1 MKRCSKLQAPSTKLQ
16 RMAKLQ
22 VSSFKL
28 QRNTNPQAPK
38 PARATPG
45 RRSGPSACSLLRIG
59 SSSFLEVWGL
69 RLEAFAATVLLSVQ
83 VCSLKAA
90 EAVESDVCIYGGTA
104 GGVAAAVQAT
114 RMGKRAVIAEFG
126 QHLGGMTSG
135 GLGATDIGN
144 KAAIGGIA
152 REFYHR
158 VARHY
163 ARDDAWQFEKRED
176 YFEKR
181 ATRATL
187 DDLKS
192 PGGTM
197 WTFEPHVAENIL
209 LQWVKEAKVPVH
221 FEQRLASVKKTGARI
236 TEIAMRNGKV
246 YRARMFIDA
255 TYEGDLMVKVGV
267 SYTVGREANAI
278 YNETINGVRAET
290 PKHQFLVP
298 VDP

>member
-152 REFYHR
+152 REFYHA
-158 VARHY
+158 VASHY
-163 ARDDAWQFEKRED
+163 ARDEAWRFESRAD
-176 YFEKR
+176 YFKSR
-181 ATRATL
+181 SGRTANA
-187 DDLKS
+187 DLTS
-192 PGGTM
+192 SEATM
-197 WTFEPHVAENIL
+197 WTFEPHVAEDIFFEMVNA
-209 LQWVKEAKVPVH
+209 AKVPVYLQ
-221 FEQRLASVKKTGARI
+221 QRLATVTKNQGRI
-236 TEIAMRNGKV
+236 TEIAMENGRV
-246 YRARMFIDA
+246 YRARMFVDA
-255 TYEGDLMVKVGV
+255 TYEGDLMAKAGV
-267 SYTVGREANAI
+267 TCTVG
-278 YNETINGVRAET
+278 
-290 PKHQFLVP
+290 
-298 VDP
+298 